1 VIGYL
6 DTSALV
12 KRYVRERG
20 SKEILRLC
28 DSLEVIV
35 ISSVGY
41 AEVLSAFCRKLR
53 EGALTES
60 ACDRLIRE
68 FNDDWRSFARMVVSD
83 QLNELTAMLLRRYRL
98 RGLDAIHLASAL
110 KARPAGREV
119 FVFAT
124 ADARLLRAARSEGIN
139 TFPEA

>member
-1 VIGYL
+1 MIGYL
-6 DTSALV
+6 DTSVMV

-41 AEVLSAFCRKLR
+41 AEVVSAFCRKLR
-53 EGALTES
+53 EGAMT
-60 ACDRLIRE
+60 AGVCDRLIRE
-68 FNDDWRSFARMVVSD
+68 FNDDWRSFARMIVSD
-83 QLNELTAMLLRRYRL
+83 QLNELTAELLRKHRL

-110 KARPAGREV
+110 KAHPAGGED
-119 FVFAT
+119 FIFAT
-124 ADARLLRAARSEGIN
+124 ADARLLRAARSEGLS
-139 TFPEA
+139 TFPET